1 MMLKCLRTDLHIH
14 TCLSPCADLTMS
26 PLRIVRAAR
35 ARKLDVIAIC
45 DHNSAENVQ
54 AAMNAARGTDL
65 SVCPAMEIT
74 SAEEVHVLGIFA
86 DAGAALKMQKKV
98 YEKLSRGKNDERLF
112 GEQIIVNEADE
123 ITGYSD
129 RLLIGATGL
138 SIEEVIAGIHELGG
152 LAIASHIDR
161 EAYSILGQLALI
173 PENLPLDALEISSRI
188 DAGQAQHLFPQISTH
203 PVITSSD
210 AHNLD
215 EIGRAVTMFQVERPT
230 IDEMRRALRNEDGR
244 RVLLER

>member
-1 MMLKCLRTDLHIH
+1 MLKCLRADLHIH

-26 PLRIVRAAR
+26 PLRIVQAAL
-35 ARKLDVIAIC
+35 ARRLDVIAIC

-74 SAEEVHVLGIFA
+74 SAEEVHVIGLFA
-86 DAGAALKMQKKV
+86 DAGAVLNMQKKV
-98 YEKLSRGKNDERLF
+98 YDNLSSGKNDERLF

-123 ITGYSD
+123 IMGYSD
-129 RLLIGATGL
+129 RLLIGATSI

-161 EAYSILGQLALI
+161 EAYSILGQLGFI
-173 PENLPLDALEISSRI
+173 PENLPLDALEVSSRI
-188 DAGQAQHLFPQISTH
+188 ESNQAKHLFSQISAH

-215 EIGRAVTMFQVERPT
+215 EIGKGVTIFQVERPT
-230 IDEMRRALRNEDGR
+230 IDEMRHALRNENGR
-244 RVLLER
+244 RVLLEK